1 MRAVADP
8 EASPA
13 AAPALR
19 DRMALA
25 DLLDA
30 ELTPRARQTMLA
42 LQGEAD
48 ELRRALGDARLRI
61 GHLEKLVDEDPLIPI
76 ANRRA
81 FMRELARMIA
91 FAKRYGVPASIVY
104 FDIDNMKQVNDTW
117 GHAAGDA
124 ALLQV
129 ARLLV
134 ENVRNT
140 DFVGRLGGDELGV
153 LLVQADQKR
162 AERKAAE
169 LVAAVVAQPLVWEG
183 CSIPLTVAYGVH
195 AFSGGEDTNEVIAA
209 ADRAM
214 YRRKNR
220 KKAAG

>member
-1 MRAVADP
+1 
-8 EASPA
+8 
-13 AAPALR
+13 
-19 DRMALA
+19 MALT
-25 DLLDA
+25 DLVGA

-42 LQGEAD
+42 LQGEAE

-61 GHLEKLVDEDPLIPI
+61 GYLEKLVDEDPLIPI

-81 FMRELARMIA
+81 FVRKLARMIA
-91 FAKRYGVPASIVY
+91 FAQRYGVAASIIY
-104 FDIDNMKQVNDTW
+104 FDIDNMKQLNDAH

-169 LVAAVVAQPLVWEG
+169 LVTAVVAQPLLWEG
-183 CSIPLTVAYGVH
+183 RPIPLTVAYGVH
-195 AFSGGEDTNEVIAA
+195 AFSGGEDPNQVIAA